1 MKLLDS
7 IPMKIK
13 LLGTLILFT
22 SQFSFSQTIKGKVVF
37 NTYAIPSVE
46 VLNASTKTVTVS
58 DASGEFSILA
68 KTNDILVFVSKEH
81 QIKKITINPKLFIK
95 DELVVELILKAEELN
110 EVIITNIP
118 SIKISKNEK
127 WEQGKLDQYTLEKN
141 ARAIK
146 VNGVYTGTI
155 ENGMDLMRIGG
166 MISSLFKKEKDEVK
180 KNVPEIEF
188 ITAAKNS
195 CNQEFYLETLKL
207 QADEIEL
214 FLQFCDADPT
224 SKRIAANN
232 NTLSTMD
239 FLFTKNTE
247 FKKLAASKE

>member
-118 SIKISKNEK
+118 SIKISKDEK

-166 MISSLFKKEKDEVK
+166 MISSLFKK
-180 KNVPEIEF
+180 
-188 ITAAKNS
+188 
-195 CNQEFYLETLKL
+195 
-207 QADEIEL
+207 
-214 FLQFCDADPT
+214 
-224 SKRIAANN
+224 
-232 NTLSTMD
+232 
-239 FLFTKNTE
+239 
-247 FKKLAASKE
+247 